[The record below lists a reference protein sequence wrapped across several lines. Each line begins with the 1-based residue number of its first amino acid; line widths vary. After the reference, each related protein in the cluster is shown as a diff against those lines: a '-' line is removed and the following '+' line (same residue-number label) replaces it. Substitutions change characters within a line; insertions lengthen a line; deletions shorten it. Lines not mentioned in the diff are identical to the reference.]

1 MRFTRTLVKRIGEWR
16 IVASPNTALWIRLMR
31 KDRIDIWLKPV
42 NKFIKNETAGG
53 IVLFSAAILAI
64 IVANSPLAEQYHQ
77 LWKYKFSIG
86 FAGYEISK
94 SLHHWINDGLMSVFF
109 FVVGLELK
117 REIIGGELS
126 DRRKAVLPVAAAI
139 GGMLVP
145 ASIYWLFN
153 RGTVGVSG
161 WGIPMA
167 TDIAFALGILYL
179 LGSRVPLSLKVFLTA
194 VAIAD
199 DIGAVLVIA
208 FFYTSDISLL
218 SLGIGSVFMAILI
231 GANLLGVRSP
241 VFYGIIGIGGL
252 WLAFLLSGVHATI
265 AGVLAALTIPAS
277 VKIDAGSFLSNLKIF
292 ADDFK
297 QAIPG
302 NKNLISYEQLQVI
315 ENIKRYTSAVD
326 TPLQR
331 LEHGMHPLVAF
342 VVLPVF
348 AFANAGIT
356 FTGELF
362 AQASSAV
369 TIGVFCGLLLGKTIG
384 IIGATKL
391 MVSMNW
397 AELPADSSWRQIYAV
412 SFLASIGFT
421 MSIFITELAFDNSE
435 MVLQAKLGIFIASGI
450 GGVVGYL
457 LLRRS

>member
-1 MRFTRTLVKRIGEWR
+1 MRQ
-16 IVASPNTALWIRLMR
+16 
-31 KDRIDIWLKPV
+31 DRIDIWLQPV

-53 IVLFSAAILAI
+53 IVLFGAAVLAM

-77 LWKYKFSIG
+77 LWQYKFNIG

-94 SLHHWINDGLMSVFF
+94 TLHHWINDGLMSVFF

-117 REIIGGELS
+117 REIIAGELS
-126 DRRKAVLPVAAAI
+126 ETRKAVLPIAAGL
-139 GGMLVP
+139 GGMVVP
-145 ASIYWLFN
+145 ASVYWFFN
-153 RGTVGVSG
+153 RGTDGING

-179 LGSRVPLSLKVFLTA
+179 LGSRVPVSLKVFLTA
-194 VAIAD
+194 LAIAD

-218 SLGIGSVFMAILI
+218 SLGIGSVFMAVLI
-231 GANLLGVRSP
+231 GGNLIGVRTP

-265 AGVLAALTIPAS
+265 AGILAALTIPAT
-277 VKIDAGSFLSNLKIF
+277 VKVNSADFLASLRSF
-292 ADDFK
+292 ADKFETVS
-297 QAIPG
+297 PG
-302 NKNLISYEQLQVI
+302 AKNMMSYEQM
-315 ENIKRYTSAVD
+315 NIIDKIKHYIGAVD

-356 FTGELF
+356 LTSDLF
-362 AQASSAV
+362 AQVASTV
-369 TIGVFCGLLLGKTIG
+369 TLGTFLGLTIGKTVG
-384 IIGATKL
+384 IIGMSKL
-391 MVSMNW
+391 VVYMNW
-397 AELPADSSWRQIYAV
+397 AQLPAESSWRQIYGTA
-412 SFLASIGFT
+412 FLASIGFT
-421 MSIFITELAFDNSE
+421 MSIFITELAFVESQFI
-435 MVLQAKLGIFIASGI
+435 LQAKLGIFIASII

-457 LLRRS
+457 LLRGSPKLDIRDAVKR